1 MSRAVL
7 ATFALCCSLAV
18 QADQHQQDL
27 AYSLGVRLGERL
39 GEEVPELPLGDL
51 LEGLRQAYERKPLR
65 LEAARI
71 EQLLD
76 EHEARLESSP
86 LRHAKAI
93 EAEQRFL
100 AEQSRRADVRTLTNG
115 VLVTELSP
123 GNGPKP
129 TARSRVQV
137 SYRGELADGSVFDE
151 SATPQWFRL
160 DSLIAGWRSAL
171 LEMPKGAHWRLVI
184 PSAQAYGEE
193 GAGDLIPPH
202 APLVFDLRLLDVAD

>member
-7 ATFALCCSLAV
+7 ATLALCCSLAV

-39 GEEVPELPLGDL
+39 HEEIPDLPQSEL
-51 LEGLRQAYERKPLR
+51 LEGLRQAYEGKPLR

-76 EHEARLESSP
+76 EHEARIQASP
-86 LRHAKAI
+86 QRHTRAI

-100 AEQSRRADVRTLTNG
+100 AEESRRPNVRTLANG

-123 GNGPKP
+123 GSGVKP

-151 SATPQWFRL
+151 STTPQWFRL

-171 LEMPKGAHWRLVI
+171 LQMPKGAHWRLVI
-184 PSAQAYGEE
+184 PSDQAYGED

>member
-7 ATFALCCSLAV
+7 ATLALCCSLAV

-27 AYSLGVRLGERL
+27 AYSLGARLGERL
-39 GEEVPELPLGDL
+39 HEEIPDLPLSEL
-51 LEGLRQAYERKPLR
+51 LEGLRQAYEGKPLR

-76 EHEARLESSP
+76 EHEARIQASP
-86 LRHAKAI
+86 QRHTRAI

-100 AEQSRRADVRTLTNG
+100 AEESRRPNVRALANG

-123 GNGPKP
+123 SSGVKP

-137 SYRGELADGSVFDE
+137 NYRGELADGSVFDE
-151 SATPQWFRL
+151 STTPQWFRL

-171 LEMPKGAHWRLVI
+171 LQMPKGAHWRLVI
-184 PSAQAYGEE
+184 PSDQAYGED

-202 APLVFDLRLLDVAD
+202 APLVFDLRLLDVAN

>member
-39 GEEVPELPLGDL
+39 SEEVPELPLGDL
-51 LEGLRQAYERKPLR
+51 LEGLRQAYEGKPLR

-86 LRHAKAI
+86 CA
-93 EAEQRFL
+93 
-100 AEQSRRADVRTLTNG
+100 T
-115 VLVTELSP
+115 
-123 GNGPKP
+123 PKP
-129 TARSRVQV
+129 SKP
-137 SYRGELADGSVFDE
+137 SSVF
-151 SATPQWFRL
+151 S
-160 DSLIAGWRSAL
+160 
-171 LEMPKGAHWRLVI
+171 
-184 PSAQAYGEE
+184 PSKAAAPMYG
-193 GAGDLIPPH
+193 
-202 APLVFDLRLLDVAD
+202 R